1 LFHVEHT
8 QISAPENC
16 LLCDNKAFTTVTNLK
31 DYFLTG
37 EEFAIYK
44 CSNCGL
50 LVTRP
55 APELSNLGKYYA
67 SENYISHSGK
77 KKDAFSIAYRL
88 IRNYTHSRKY
98 SLIRRFSKGTS
109 VLDIGCATGE
119 FLGFCARRGMSTL
132 GIEPNEKA
140 RNIAETI
147 HKLDVRDEP
156 AISSLERESF
166 DAITMWHVLEHVPD
180 INNRMQDISRLLKHN
195 GLAFIALPNH
205 ASHDAQYYQRY
216 WAAWDVPRHLFHFDR
231 KSFSMLAAKHGFEV
245 VSIRPMRF
253 DAFYVSLLSEKY
265 VSGKSSF
272 IKAIKRGL
280 VSNFKARKGSGE
292 YSSLIYIIKKV

>member
-1 LFHVEHT
+1 VEHT

-67 SENYISHSGK
+67 SEDYISHSDN

-88 IRNYTHSRKY
+88 VRNYTHSRKY
-98 SLIRRFSKGTS
+98 SLIRSLNKGQS

-119 FLGFCARRGMSTL
+119 FLNFCSNKGMSTL

-140 RNIAETI
+140 RNIAVSI
-147 HKLDVRDEP
+147 HNLDVRDEP
-156 AISSLERESF
+156 AIGSLDSDSF
-166 DAITMWHVLEHVPD
+166 DMITMWHVLEHVPD
-180 INNRMQDISRLLKHN
+180 INKRMQDIFRLLKSN
-195 GLAFIALPNH
+195 GMAFIALPNH

-216 WAAWDVPRHLFHFDR
+216 WAAWDVPRHLFHFDQ
-231 KSFSMLAAKHGFEV
+231 KAFTLLAVKHGFEL
-245 VSIRPMRF
+245 VSIRPMLF

-265 VSGKSSF
+265 VSGKSSYV
-272 IKAIKRGL
+272 KAIERGL
-280 VSNFKARKGSGE
+280 ISNFKAMKRNRE
-292 YSSLIYIIKKV
+292 YSSLIYVIKKA